1 MSGRNRSRF
10 FQMWALLAAPAVA
23 FLCGRLDAADEPGK
37 AEEGQRERLEAMT
50 RSAAEYTVSPS
61 DDRKRVF
68 KFHDVAAMR
77 FTNPVGGTTDGALF
91 FWSDRGRPRAILKFF
106 SYDNERFTPL
116 LQSLSEDTLVA
127 ERGGTAVW
135 HPSGPGVTFRELPD
149 APAPAE
155 AAAGRLRQM
164 KSLAGSFTGTCT
176 DLPPGSKPIDLRLLV
191 QPIIRYETGDDPQC
205 KDGAVFAFAN
215 GTAPQAV
222 LLLEA
227 RKSGPGYRWHYAFAR
242 LTAWAVTARQGDKEV
257 FSAEKYPFRQDPDST
272 FLWLPARPLPKQ

>member
-1 MSGRNRSRF
+1 MSDRNRRRF
-10 FQMWALLAAPAVA
+10 FQGWAFLAAPAFA
-23 FLCGRLDAADEPGK
+23 FLCARLSAADERGK
-37 AEEGQRERLEAMT
+37 AEEGQRERLKAMI
-50 RSAAEYTVSPS
+50 RWAAEYTVYPF

-91 FWSDRGRPRAILKFF
+91 FWSDGGQPRAILKFF

-116 LQSLSEDTLVA
+116 LQSLSEDVLVA

-135 HPSGPGVTFRELPD
+135 HPSDPGAKFRDLPD
-149 APAPAE
+149 APTPAD

-164 KSLAGSFTGTCT
+164 KSLARSFNATCT
-176 DLPPGSKPIDLRLLV
+176 DLPPESKPVELRLLV
-191 QPIIRYETGDDPQC
+191 QPIFRYETGDDPQC

-222 LLLEA
+222 LLLES
-227 RKSGPGYRWHYAFAR
+227 RKSGAGYRWHYAFAR
-242 LTAWAVTARQGDKEV
+242 ITAWAVTARQGEKEV
-257 FSAEKYPFRQDPDST
+257 FSVEKYPFRQDPNST